1 MKWELTKCYDT
12 ILQWSGLMQVSMI
25 TIVIMIMITILTMNR
40 LRRILCCFFLYLIDF
55 FLLFFFPVLSARV
68 WVLWAFAL
76 FVSTNTLVCQHLNL
90 SVLNKANKN
99 LCTHLSHEQL
109 GVYCHFRYI
118 TFWHK
123 INVNF
128 RFLPLILLL
137 CQLVSAKI
145 ILSRSIHFLARKCMV
160 VDLHQFWKKKK
171 RRLPLLLNSCYL

>member
-1 MKWELTKCYDT
+1 MSSVVEVVETYICFFHQKDHAQYALCN
-12 ILQWSGLMQVSMI
+12 SSV
-25 TIVIMIMITILTMNR
+25 R
-40 LRRILCCFFLYLIDF
+40 LREIIDF